1 MRSFWPKGG
10 LWRHPD
16 FLKLW
21 SAETISMFG
30 STIDDIAFALVA
42 ILVLDATAFEVAA
55 LGTVLF
61 LPFILFTL
69 PAGDC
74 LERGERYAWSVAATG
89 HDGTLAWAE
98 PFLFEV
104 EAAPSAEELE
114 QKMATIRRHLE
125 DAEVAAFD
133 ALVED
138 TMRSHTDDFDSRFV
152 AESPD
157 RLRRLP
163 RYYAALAGLGPFPP
177 VSCNA
182 PWMSVVIEA
191 DGTVRPCFFHA
202 PVGNIREQSLETIV
216 GTNLPTFRRSLRV
229 SRDGRCQRCV
239 CSIRTS
245 WWNAPWQ

>member
-1 MRSFWPKGG
+1 MHPRLRG
-10 LWRHPD
+10 LQAIGWISTQRT
-16 FLKLW
+16 LCL
-21 SAETISMFG
+21 SAIERLPPGPIG
-30 STIDDIAFALVA
+30 AAD
-42 ILVLDATAFEVAA
+42 LDSTAFGRTAAVPVADLA
-55 LGTVLF
+55 LS
-61 LPFILFTL
+61 P
-69 PAGDC
+69 
-74 LERGERYAWSVAATG
+74 
-89 HDGTLAWAE
+89 
-98 PFLFEV
+98 
-104 EAAPSAEELE
+104 
-114 QKMATIRRHLE
+114 
-125 DAEVAAFD
+125 AEVAAFD

-138 TMRSHTDDFDSRFV
+138 TIRSHTDDFDSRFV